1 MVSKHW
7 LHCMVML
14 GKHSQYCDRCLAN
27 IDYNNERDWCL
38 ANIEQQ
44 GLLSPSSFR
53 IRIFMTKQKTSSTSN
68 HANCQEWSRGCMLLW
83 VLWIS
88 GNIWMSLPP
97 KSKKNVTSGWEVASY
112 PGLLTPAFVACSTNL
127 GEGAVKLS
135 HVQWCT
141 WGCEGVALSF
151 CTDVKQLLNSKKV
164 AKTVWCQVL
173 SRFTVH
179 ACDR

>member
-1 MVSKHW
+1 
-7 LHCMVML
+7 ML
-14 GKHSQYCDRCLAN
+14 GKHSQYCDQCLAN
-27 IDYNNERDWCL
+27 IDDHNEWDWCL

-44 GLLSPSSFR
+44 GLLSPGSFR
-53 IRIFMTKQKTSSTSN
+53 IRIFMTKQKTFSISN
-68 HANCQEWSRGCMLLW
+68 HANCQEWSRGGMLLW

-97 KSKKNVTSGWEVASY
+97 KSKCFLVQKNVTSGWEVALY

-127 GEGAVKLS
+127 GEVLVKLS
-135 HVQWCT
+135 QVQWCT
-141 WGCEGVALSF
+141 WACGGVALSF
-151 CTDVKQLLNSKKV
+151 GTAVKQLLNSKKV
-164 AKTVWCQVL
+164 AKTVWCQAL